1 MSFTDPGMARQI
13 AENEARFRD
22 ANERIEAAFERL
34 EPNVQT
40 IPFVCECGRPD
51 CLQILRLTL
60 KQYESVRQHPR
71 YFACAPGHQITGEG
85 LGRVVQEHSTF
96 VVAEKTGVAGAV
108 AEDHDPRQED
118 RQTPAERRH
127 NRRSTRVRPSRAA
140 SPEGATRPSPDRI
153 STSAR
158 PRRKPGAAP
167 RGTFSRSGDAAVLP
181 DAANGRQRPPE
192 PMPG

>member
-85 LGRVVQEHSTF
+85 LGHVVEEHSTF

-108 AEDHDPRQED
+108 AEDRDPRQED
-118 RQTPAERRH
+118 RQNT
-127 NRRSTRVRPSRAA
+127 
-140 SPEGATRPSPDRI
+140 G
-153 STSAR
+153 
-158 PRRKPGAAP
+158 
-167 RGTFSRSGDAAVLP
+167 
-181 DAANGRQRPPE
+181 
-192 PMPG
+192 